1 MFGTTVKTG
10 LTRRQKLNV
19 VLFPLVRTWTWS
31 CYTVHNGLDPQDLVF
46 SRTFH
51 DMLTQLVCFFYRT
64 RQTLLFHLLS
74 LIMTLICLTTLTF
87 YLSNQQ
93 SSWIVSIC
101 CILRTHTKSCP
112 HKKLLL
118 RALLFT
124 IILFTYIRLQQSQT
138 WWSQHRWKLHT
149 CSFLIPWALS
159 HLCADTDGWWCSTE
173 NLCSYLKQSAP
184 QLRCFARR
192 QLEWWFHLLAIWRSV
207 EVSRFHST
215 LLWCFYFPGRA
226 SVCQFL
232 VYAPGLHLEVF

>member
-1 MFGTTVKTG
+1 
-10 LTRRQKLNV
+10 
-19 VLFPLVRTWTWS
+19 
-31 CYTVHNGLDPQDLVF
+31 
-46 SRTFH
+46 
-51 DMLTQLVCFFYRT
+51 
-64 RQTLLFHLLS
+64 
-74 LIMTLICLTTLTF
+74 MT
-87 YLSNQQ
+87 
-93 SSWIVSIC
+93 
-101 CILRTHTKSCP
+101 

-138 WWSQHRWKLHT
+138 WWSHHRWKLHT

-192 QLEWWFHLLAIWRSV
+192 QLEWWFPLLAIWRSV

-232 VYAPGLHLEVF
+232 VYAPGLHLEVFNQKYCKLVFDTKRNYLIYEPPIPNHPSNTDCIVHRFFQICRLLIFEITFTISVVCCSGHTKQV